1 MRLMVRRQRGVT
13 LLESM
18 IAIVLVA
25 LGVLGILGVQLRT
38 LADTQTAVRRAQAIR
53 LIEDLGERI
62 KANPTSLTAAVL
74 ANYVVGENEVSGAPP
89 NCANGCGPGDTALA
103 DIAQWKANVAA
114 TMPLGEAAVFVVAQG
129 TATNVRPQLGV
140 MVSWRENERQREGA
154 TAAENAAYKAPF
166 ATATVTTGAATGV
179 TSVSCP
185 ADRICHLQYL
195 QPTLRC
201 APYVVGDAADPK
213 MYCP

>member
-1 MRLMVRRQRGVT
+1 MQLMARRQRGVT

-25 LGVLGILGVQLRT
+25 LGVLGILGMQLRT

-74 ANYVVGENEVSGAPP
+74 ANYAAAGSDPP
-89 NCANGCGPGDTALA
+89 PDCASGCGPAAMALA

-114 TMPLGEAAVFVVAQG
+114 TMPLGEATVFVVAPG
-129 TATNVRPQLGV
+129 ATTNVRPQLGV
-140 MVSWRENERQREGA
+140 MVAWRENERQREDA
-154 TAAENAAYKAPF
+154 TAAENLAYKAPF
-166 ATATVTTGAATGV
+166 ATATVTTGASTGT

-201 APYVVGDAADPK
+201 APYVAGDVNNPSL
-213 MYCP
+213 YCP

>member
-1 MRLMVRRQRGVT
+1 MRLKALPQRGVT

-74 ANYVVGENEVSGAPP
+74 ANYAAAASDPSP
-89 NCANGCGPGDTALA
+89 DCASGCGPAAMALA

-114 TMPLGEAAVFVVAQG
+114 TMPLGEATVFIVAPG
-129 TATNVRPQLGV
+129 ATTNVRPQLGV
-140 MVSWRENERQREGA
+140 MVAWRENERQREGA
-154 TAAENAAYKAPF
+154 TAAEKLAYKTPF
-166 ATATVTTGAATGV
+166 ATDTVTTGASTGT

-201 APYVVGDAADPK
+201 APYVAGDVNNPSL
-213 MYCP
+213 YCP

>member
-1 MRLMVRRQRGVT
+1 MRLMARRQRGVT

-25 LGVLGILGVQLRT
+25 LGVLGILGMQLRT
-38 LADTQTAVRRAQAIR
+38 LSDTQTTVRRAQAIR

-74 ANYVVGENEVSGAPP
+74 ANYTVGWGAVSGTPP
-89 NCANGCGPGDTALA
+89 DCASGCGPGDTALA

-114 TMPLGEAAVFVVAQG
+114 TLPLGQATVFVVANG

-154 TAAENAAYKAPF
+154 TAAENLAYKAPF
-166 ATATVTTGAATGV
+166 AIGTVTTGASTGT

-185 ADRICHLQYL
+185 ANRICHLQYL
-195 QPTLRC
+195 LPTLRC
-201 APYVVGDAADPK
+201 TPYVAGDVANPSL
-213 MYCP
+213 YCP

>member
-1 MRLMVRRQRGVT
+1 MARRQQGVT

-53 LIEDLGERI
+53 LIEDLSERI
-62 KANPTSLTAAVL
+62 RANPAALTAGVV
-74 ANYVVGENEVSGAPP
+74 ANYQIGWN
-89 NCANGCGPGDTALA
+89 TAIDSVPDCTLDCTPSALASA
-103 DIAQWKANVAA
+103 DIAQWKRTVMS
-114 TMPLGEAAVFVVAQG
+114 TMPLGNASVFAVTDASGVN
-129 TATNVRPQLGV
+129 TRPQLAV
-140 MVSWRENERQREGA
+140 MISWRENERQREGD
-154 TAAENAAYKAPF
+154 TDAETAAYKTHF
-166 ATATVTTGAATGV
+166 ALDPVRAGTGD
-179 TSVSCP
+179 TSLTCP

-201 APYVVGDAADPK
+201 LPYTTSAVSNPPVT
-213 MYCP
+213 CP